1 MEKERTVTT
10 NEADAA
16 IEAEIANL
24 RADEYVRL
32 AKRYEYAR
40 TRRKQYLYQL
50 RYYQKKGRELADG
63 TQIDELREQFP
74 GQDRAK
80 AFARFAAMQKQYPGI
95 ASVKDIAR
103 RSWERK

>member
-1 MEKERTVTT
+1 MEKERTVAT

-16 IEAEIANL
+16 IEAEIAHL

-50 RYYQKKGRELADG
+50 RYYQKKGRELAA
-63 TQIDELREQFP
+63 TLTRCCV
-74 GQDRAK
+74 
-80 AFARFAAMQKQYPGI
+80 ARK
-95 ASVKDIAR
+95 R
-103 RSWERK
+103 RDPCRN

>member
-40 TRRKQYLYQL
+40 TRRKQYLNQL
-50 RYYQKKGRELADG
+50 RWYQKKGRELAG
-63 TQIDELREQFP
+63 LGVTMESLDEMLCSSEE
-74 GQDRAK
+74 A
-80 AFARFAAMQKQYPGI
+80 
-95 ASVKDIAR
+95 
-103 RSWERK
+103 